1 MAEDA
6 ARLSDLTSPRPVVEE
21 EEFEATLRPKSF
33 DEFVGQHKLAHNL
46 LVFMKAALQR
56 GEPLDHLLFHG
67 PPGLGKT
74 TLAHIVAHTM
84 DAEMRATSGPAI
96 ERPADLAGI
105 LTNLPER
112 GVLFIDEVHR
122 LSHIVEEYLY
132 PAMEDYVLDI
142 VIDRGPRAR
151 SVKLNLPPFTL
162 IGATTRA
169 GLITPPLRAR
179 FGIVGHLDFYQS
191 AELEQ
196 ILVRSARIMGVKAD
210 DDGIR
215 EIACRA
221 RGTPR
226 IANRLLRRVRDFA
239 QVEGD
244 GTVSRAVAVRALGML
259 EVDELGLDL
268 MDKRILGAIIDKFSG
283 GPVGLHTLAVAVG
296 EEADT
301 IEEVY
306 EPYLVQEGFL
316 NRTPRGRLATEKA
329 LHHFG
334 KGGAR
339 TREQT
344 DMFERGS

>member
-1 MAEDA
+1 MNEEENPHG
-6 ARLSDLTSPRPVVEE
+6 LTSPEPLGDERD
-21 EEFEATLRPKSF
+21 FEATLRPRSF
-33 DEFVGQHKLAHNL
+33 DDFVGQEKMVHNL
-46 LVFMKAALQR
+46 NVFIKAALQR
-56 GEPLDHLLFHG
+56 GEALDHTLFHG

-74 TLAHIVAHTM
+74 TLAHIVAH
-84 DAEMRATSGPAI
+84 ALGVEIRATSGPAI

-132 PAMEDYVLDI
+132 PAMEDFSLDI

-169 GLITPPLRAR
+169 GLITAPLRAR
-179 FGIVGHLDFYQS
+179 FGITGHLDFYAS

-196 ILVRSARIMGVKAD
+196 ILVRSARILNVTSDSAGVH
-210 DDGIR
+210 
-215 EIACRA
+215 EIAGRA

-244 GTVSRAVAVRALGML
+244 GTITQEVSRSALSML
-259 EVDELGLDL
+259 EVDEAGLDL

-283 GPVGLHTLAVAVG
+283 GPVGLQTLAVAVG

-306 EPYLVQEGFL
+306 EPYLVQEGFI
-316 NRTPRGRLATEKA
+316 NRTPRGRVATERA
-329 LHHFG
+329 LAHFG
-334 KGGAR
+334 QRQTKSPPQ
-339 TREQT
+339 TELFDEQA
-344 DMFERGS
+344 